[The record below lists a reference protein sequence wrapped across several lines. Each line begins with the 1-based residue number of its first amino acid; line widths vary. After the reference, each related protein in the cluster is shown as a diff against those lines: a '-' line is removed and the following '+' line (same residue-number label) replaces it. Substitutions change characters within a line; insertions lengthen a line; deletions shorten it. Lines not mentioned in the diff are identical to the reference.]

1 MSKKLTF
8 SCLSCKKEHTTLN
21 KYSNK
26 NLFCSI
32 QCQQDHKLNES
43 VKTGKASFRTLK
55 RYLIKE
61 KGNKCWT
68 CGITEWNGKSI
79 IMELEHIDGNSE
91 NNSLDNLSIIC
102 PNCHSQTPT
111 YKGANKGK
119 GRHYRRVRYSQGK
132 SF

>member
-32 QCQQDHKLNES
+32 QCQQDYLMDER
-43 VKTGKASFRTLK
+43 VKSGKAKPRTLK
-55 RYLIKE
+55 KFLIRNH
-61 KGNKCWT
+61 GNKCWT
-68 CGITEWNGKSI
+68 CGILEWNNKPI
-79 IMELEHIDGNSE
+79 VMELEHIDGNSE
-91 NNSLDNLSIIC
+91 NNDLKNLSLIC

-111 YKGANKGK
+111 YKAKNVGK
-119 GRHYRRVRYSQGK
+119 GRHSRRMRYAAGK

>member
-55 RYLIKE
+55 RYWHPTNCTEFCMLI
-61 KGNKCWT
+61 
-68 CGITEWNGKSI
+68 
-79 IMELEHIDGNSE
+79 
-91 NNSLDNLSIIC
+91 
-102 PNCHSQTPT
+102 
-111 YKGANKGK
+111 
-119 GRHYRRVRYSQGK
+119 
-132 SF
+132 